1 MWLESEPG
9 KGSHFHFTAP
19 FPVHPSTEAADVV
32 PEAARGAATLVVVT
46 QALTRR
52 TLAQML
58 RECGLQVHTAET
70 ASEAWHLL
78 RTLAQEGAPLRL
90 VFIDTVLRDESGF
103 HLAERILRDP
113 ALGPPHI
120 VLLSLSTRVG
130 DAARAIALGL
140 PPPLIQPLRYE
151 EVRRTV
157 AAAFAPRFATAHRS
171 ESLAV
176 APSHPPRPRRIL
188 LAEDNTMNQQ
198 LVRRLLEP
206 RGYEVV
212 VVENGAEAVAAVQKE
227 PFDLILMDLQMP
239 VMDGIAAAQTIRN
252 LESSRT
258 ARTPILALTA
268 HALPEDQE
276 RCLAAGMD
284 GYISKPI
291 QARQLIDTVEA
302 FLASSSSEPPPSSSP
317 PEGPA
322 PGGLAGSGPSLGST
336 PAFGSRHFAPLPN

>member
-1 MWLESEPG
+1 
-9 KGSHFHFTAP
+9 
-19 FPVHPSTEAADVV
+19 
-32 PEAARGAATLVVVT
+32 
-46 QALTRR
+46 
-52 TLAQML
+52 
-58 RECGLQVHTAET
+58 
-70 ASEAWHLL
+70 
-78 RTLAQEGAPLRL
+78 
-90 VFIDTVLRDESGF
+90 
-103 HLAERILRDP
+103 
-113 ALGPPHI
+113 
-120 VLLSLSTRVG
+120 
-130 DAARAIALGL
+130 
-140 PPPLIQPLRYE
+140 
-151 EVRRTV
+151 
-157 AAAFAPRFATAHRS
+157 
-171 ESLAV
+171 
-176 APSHPPRPRRIL
+176 
-188 LAEDNTMNQQ
+188 MNQQ

-206 RGYEVV
+206 RGHEVV

-302 FLASSSSEPPPSSSP
+302 FLASSSSEPPPSGSP
-317 PEGPA
+317 PEGPG

>member
-1 MWLESEPG
+1 
-9 KGSHFHFTAP
+9 
-19 FPVHPSTEAADVV
+19 
-32 PEAARGAATLVVVT
+32 
-46 QALTRR
+46 
-52 TLAQML
+52 
-58 RECGLQVHTAET
+58 
-70 ASEAWHLL
+70 
-78 RTLAQEGAPLRL
+78 
-90 VFIDTVLRDESGF
+90 
-103 HLAERILRDP
+103 
-113 ALGPPHI
+113 
-120 VLLSLSTRVG
+120 
-130 DAARAIALGL
+130 
-140 PPPLIQPLRYE
+140 
-151 EVRRTV
+151 
-157 AAAFAPRFATAHRS
+157 
-171 ESLAV
+171 
-176 APSHPPRPRRIL
+176 
-188 LAEDNTMNQQ
+188 
-198 LVRRLLEP
+198 
-206 RGYEVV
+206 
-212 VVENGAEAVAAVQKE
+212 VAAVQKE

-302 FLASSSSEPPPSSSP
+302 FLASSSSEPPPSGSP